1 MKKKHIDY
9 LNTRLQHDNNDK
21 RFLLAL
27 YYYYN
32 SKTDESMLFSSWAS
46 YYLEPIPTSCVSMN
60 ETQKNLK
67 TFINNCKINNNI
79 NEEEL
84 ADYTKILH
92 TLKDSKH
99 DNVANFIKN
108 VLFIIT
114 DTITKKN
121 YNSKIRD
128 LTIETLKEK
137 IKLNEQEKNLNN
149 LNKKE
154 LGINVNKFSW
164 NLNNTIHV
172 KYEKEFQILNEK
184 FKLNEQK
191 INNLYNVIIGNEPIN
206 DELFKNNFNS
216 NQKGIIGEK
225 LFAKNNGGEVVGFL
239 GKKTDV
245 IIDDKS
251 YSIKTTYGNS
261 WNHHLAY
268 ITDEKIKN
276 KYNEKKKFSTLL
288 DFDLHKL
295 VMSFINGEQ
304 NINFLA
310 LQIVKMDE
318 LNSNI
323 EKTVLYNIPIK
334 LIEETLT
341 NNNYF
346 FNNNE
351 LILINNK
358 EQFLKFSIKN
368 RSQSLQVMLSTCNKS
383 LDNLVDLNLIEKK
396 EHVLNMKIIN
406 KTKKK

>member
-1 MKKKHIDY
+1 MKKKHINY
-9 LNTRLQHDNNDK
+9 LSTVLQHDNNDK

-32 SKTDESMLFSSWAS
+32 SKTDENMLFSSWAS
-46 YYLEPIPTSCVSMN
+46 YYLEPIPTFCVSMN

-149 LNKKE
+149 LNK
-154 LGINVNKFSW
+154 
-164 NLNNTIHV
+164 
-172 KYEKEFQILNEK
+172 KEFQILNEK